1 MRKRLAQRQAS
12 SERGRAKQL
21 EIVAKTDFGLDVLH
35 KEKWFQVTKV
45 TAHSPT
51 GMHGLKLAFEDA
63 GYPAAAPHCRLWATA
78 IQHDCV
84 PPLAF
89 LQ

>member
-1 MRKRLAQRQAS
+1 MPM
-12 SERGRAKQL
+12 
-21 EIVAKTDFGLDVLH
+21 H

-63 GYPAAAPHCRLWATA
+63 GYPAAAPHGRLWATA